1 MIFQHIS
8 HDMGLYKMN
17 KKTAIFDSSV
27 KYGGCESTMTLLI
40 GAVLLWF
47 VADAGHIVSV
57 YGLIR

>member
-1 MIFQHIS
+1 
-8 HDMGLYKMN
+8 MN

-40 GAVLLWF
+40 GADLLWF
-47 VADAGHIVSV
+47 VADAGHVVSV